1 MKKKALSLLLSVLL
15 CALLLPVMATAAP
28 TGRES
33 MPASGC
39 PHESVN
45 SEGKCES
52 CGAEMAAEVYRR
64 NGTIDISERYYATVA
79 EAVQAV
85 PTDGMVMLRT
95 PLTKN
100 IVLDTNKTYRFN
112 TGTSGAENASISVTA
127 GNVVLIGK
135 FGTVSVGATANVEF
149 FSYGTSIKCL
159 TTTKS
164 DLSGMLSDGWC
175 FKTTDGN
182 GNVTWHDNTCKDKP
196 LYEVELDCI
205 PLYSVSITPE
215 TVPTLTYGYDNA
227 PTLTVNATW
236 VDSFG
241 MDNAPDVKPVST
253 DNNDVT
259 YEWYIG
265 STPMRVNN
273 SSFTFPKGKAA
284 GTYTVTCV
292 ATKDGYSRKSNEVTV
307 TVNPAKV
314 TVRDFTIDEKPY
326 DGSAVSPT
334 TGDAGIAL
342 YAALS
347 LSSLTGMALVHKKR
361 K

>member
-28 TGRES
+28 TGGEP
-33 MPASGC
+33 MPTSGC
-39 PHESVN
+39 QHESVN
-45 SEGKCES
+45 SGGKCKA
-52 CGAEMAAEVYRR
+52 CGAQMAAYVTDKNY
-64 NGTIDISERYYATVA
+64 NPQKYYTTVA
-79 EAVQAV
+79 EAVKNV
-85 PTDGMVMLRT
+85 PENGGV
-95 PLTKN
+95 
-100 IVLDTNKTYRFN
+100 VLCVAPTENVILEADRTYRFS
-112 TGTSGAENASISVTA
+112 TGLADAKNITISVVKGT
-127 GNVVLIGK
+127 VVLMGK
-135 FGTVSVGATANVEF
+135 FGTVSVSAAANVKF
-149 FSYGTSIKCL
+149 FGYDTSIKCL

-164 DLSGMLSDGWC
+164 NLSGMLQDGWC
-175 FKTTDGN
+175 FKTTDESGK
-182 GNVTWHDNTCKDKP
+182 VTWHDNTCKDKS

-236 VDSFG
+236 VDGFVA
-241 MDNAPDVKPVST
+241 DYAPDVKPVST

-265 STPMRVNN
+265 STPMGVNN
-273 SSFTFPKGKAA
+273 GSFAFPKGKAA

-314 TVRDFTIDEKPY
+314 TVRDFTIDEEPY
-326 DGSAVSPT
+326 DGGAVSPT